1 MTIQELQEKDKSFVE
16 SLFISKINN
25 IFVKLF
31 TAIILDELKDV
42 DHFINDDVYDY
53 ASNIIENAN
62 SKNARQMYDELN
74 VKDSK
79 ILTIEENNE
88 CYIINVLLNARYMD
102 YLIDKESG
110 KYISGNNKYRTE
122 DDYYLTFTKSKNAT
136 TQNIIKKCPGCGNS
150 LSVNTSGV
158 CPYCQ
163 SVYDQENHDWVLT
176 SIKKR

>member
-42 DHFINDDVYDY
+42 TELIEKSIVDELKDVDHFINDDVYEY

-79 ILTIEENNE
+79 ILTIEENTE

-102 YLIDKESG
+102 YLIDKEEF
-110 KYISGNNKYRTE
+110 I
-122 DDYYLTFTKSKNAT
+122 L
-136 TQNIIKKCPGCGNS
+136 
-150 LSVNTSGV
+150 
-158 CPYCQ
+158 
-163 SVYDQENHDWVLT
+163 
-176 SIKKR
+176 